1 MTDSTSSF
9 TVDFTDN
16 AEDNSTLFDP
26 RVTYSFDKYSCMVEF
41 YFIHI
46 VFNYFIFLSGI
57 ACLVTRIWTRFIALH
72 KWFGRIYILSML
84 WSTTT
89 SLLINNTGLPLA
101 TLISFGAVMG
111 GLTLGWIAILI
122 YKIGVDK
129 KVMEETQ
136 KRLTTKSK
144 TNDTDDEINLQQ
156 LMDESKTHVL
166 RSMTWKE
173 RFISFK
179 TVHGIMF
186 FISWFQITGRI
197 FASDQSGNFDCYTYP
212 VYKPIP
218 TTEGDFSDTITF
230 VPTHDPNWDELPWAK
245 NGPVAWCMS
254 LIFGSMIFAL
264 FVGAV
269 WTYFDVRYV
278 QKQQEKGINADDGN
292 KNDTKE
298 GMDRGDQPSSAQ
310 ELSSDEDAGK
320 DNGEVA
326 DPPTTPAEE

>member
-1 MTDSTSSF
+1 MAGSSSNF

-46 VFNYFIFLSGI
+46 VFNYLIFLSGI
-57 ACLVTRIWTRFIALH
+57 ACLVTRVWTRFISWH
-72 KWFGRIYILSML
+72 KWSGRIYILSML
-84 WSTTT
+84 WSTCS

-111 GLTLGWIAILI
+111 GLTVGWIAILM
-122 YKIGVDK
+122 YKIGVEQ
-129 KVMEETQ
+129 KVLGETQ
-136 KRLTTKSK
+136 KRLTSKSK
-144 TNDTDDEINLQQ
+144 DEAEINLQQ

-173 RFISFK
+173 RFISLK
-179 TVHGIMF
+179 TVHGTMF

-218 TTEGDFSDTITF
+218 TTEGDFTDTVTF
-230 VPTHDPNWDELPWAK
+230 VPTHDPNWDELPWSK

-254 LIFGSMIFAL
+254 LIFGSMAFAL
-264 FVGAV
+264 LVGAI

-278 QKQQEKGINADDGN
+278 QKQQEKEMDADN
-292 KNDTKE
+292 HKEEEVESE

-310 ELSSDEDAGK
+310 EISSDENSGK
-320 DNGEVA
+320 ENGEVV